1 MEKAFLPQEQSEV
14 RTLQDEQGARW
25 IEGKSIVF
33 DSPSRIMRT
42 LRSVSK
48 GINSFQEIIDKNALD
63 GADFSNAISCWNHN
77 KDYILGS
84 VRNGTA
90 TYEIDQTGMPY
101 KTLPPD
107 TQLIRDMVFAP
118 IDRRDVTG
126 SSFVFNIAPNGD
138 YWERGADGLVT
149 RYVRKITVVS
159 EWGPVTVP
167 AFPDTTTEIISRSF
181 DDFIATFQQ
190 EEKSYN
196 AQLAKMRLSLG
207 L

>member
-1 MEKAFLPQEQSEV
+1 MEKTFLPQELSEV
-14 RTLQDEQGARW
+14 RTLQDEEGVRR
-25 IEGKSIVF
+25 IEGLAIVF

-42 LRSVSK
+42 LKSVSR
-48 GINSFQEIIDKNALD
+48 GVNNFQEVIDKNALD

-77 KDYILGS
+77 VDYILGS

-126 SSFVFNIAPNGD
+126 SSFVFNIAPDGD
-138 YWERGADGLVT
+138 YWERGSNGLVT
-149 RYVRKITVVS
+149 RYVKKITVIS
-159 EWGPVTVP
+159 EWGPVSRP
-167 AFPDTTTEIISRSF
+167 AFLDTTTEVVSRSF

-196 AQLAKMRLSLG
+196 AQLAKMRLAIG